1 MKKFLP
7 LIFLF
12 SFGCQAIISELDSA
26 LKTTPSSTP
35 LPSVVSTSVGV
46 SPSPSVS
53 EVQPSIAPVTVDI
66 SDYEKKY
73 MEQGNNAE
81 AVVKMWFEGIF
92 TKLLNKNEAKGEAI
106 MSLVMVN
113 YDWKTSAG
121 TMTIFRDKLANK
133 PYIFSSYI
141 KGTKVDD
148 GYSTDGKPQEIE
160 ITRTQEQPDGRFKI
174 FVKTSG
180 AETPRPITLIKEKKT
195 GLWLIE
201 EFSSIFV
208 DVLKP

>member
-1 MKKFLP
+1 MKKLLP
-7 LIFLF
+7 IILMF
-12 SFGCQAIISELDSA
+12 SFGCQAIIAELESS

-35 LPSVVSTSVGV
+35 LPSISSTMSSA
-46 SPSPSVS
+46 SPSMTPDST
-53 EVQPSIAPVTVDI
+53 PTTAPVVDI

-73 MEQGNNAE
+73 AEQGTNAE
-81 AVVKMWFEGIF
+81 AVAKIWFEGIYML
-92 TKLLNKNEAKGEAI
+92 LLNKNESKGEAV
-106 MSLVMVN
+106 MSMVMVQDN
-113 YDWKTSAG
+113 WKTAAG

-148 GYSTDGKPQEIE
+148 GYSTEGKPQEIE
-160 ITRTQEQPDGRFKI
+160 ITKTQEQPDGRFKL

-180 AETPRPITLIKEKKT
+180 ADTPRPITLIKEKTT
-195 GLWLIE
+195 GLWLVE

>member
-1 MKKFLP
+1 MKKLLP
-7 LIFLF
+7 IILMF
-12 SFGCQAIISELDSA
+12 SFGCQAILAELESSI
-26 LKTTPSSTP
+26 KTSPSSTP
-35 LPSVVSTSVGV
+35 LPSISSTMSSA
-46 SPSPSVS
+46 SPSMTPDTT
-53 EVQPSIAPVTVDI
+53 PTPVAVVDI

-73 MEQGNNAE
+73 AEQGTNAE
-81 AVVKMWFEGIF
+81 AVVKIWFEGIYML
-92 TKLLNKNEAKGEAI
+92 LLNKNEAKGEAV
-106 MSLVMVN
+106 MSMVMVQDN
-113 YDWKTSAG
+113 WKTAAG

-148 GYSTDGKPQEIE
+148 AYSTEGKPQEIE
-160 ITRTQEQPDGRFKI
+160 ITKTQEQPDGRFKL

-180 AETPRPITLIKEKKT
+180 ADTPRPITLIKEKST